1 MYNMYSQTIAERIKT
16 ILDKHNISARKM
28 LEDCDLNKN
37 ALFTMQS
44 GNLPR
49 IDTIIQI
56 ANYLDCSVDYLLGRE
71 TQETSTHLLD
81 TDSQDLLEMFNAL
94 DAESQKQVLN
104 YINSLYYIV
113 KVNSNIK

>member
-1 MYNMYSQTIAERIKT
+1 MYNSNDVAERIKRVAKEKK
-16 ILDKHNISARKM
+16 LSISQVLKNA
-28 LEDCDLNKN
+28 DLNFN
-37 ALFTMQS
+37 TMS
-44 GNLPR
+44 AYKTSMPKADNLAK
-49 IDTIIQI
+49 I
-56 ANYLDCSVDYLLGRE
+56 ADVLDCSVDYLLGRE